1 MHSSSQRAAAARV
14 LLAAARAPP
23 PLLDMAVSETADQP
37 VRRDR
42 SLTVSSTASGA
53 AAAAPADGPE
63 ALLQRVCAALARG
76 TAEAEALETE
86 LREQVGQAQWNRPA
100 GARTACARCA
110 PTHFAFSLE
119 IRPPGARAL
128 GASRASSQR
137 RTSAGRISRG

>member
-23 PLLDMAVSETADQP
+23 PLLDMAVAETVDQP

-86 LREQVGQAQWNRPA
+86 LGQAQWNRPA